1 MKKQFHIFISISLC
15 LTCFAYAE
23 DVPEVQNTKKRV
35 NAPVFKK
42 LYKGVNVDTANPEN
56 GVWFK
61 VQHDPGHFK
70 AAADAGFE
78 SVRVFMP
85 YHSSIASNEA

>member
-23 DVPEVQNTKKRV
+23 DMLEVQNTKKRV

-42 LYKGVNVDTANPEN
+42 LYKGVNADTANPDR
-56 GVWFK
+56 
-61 VQHDPGHFK
+61 VQK
-70 AAADAGFE
+70 AIPWGRLE
-78 SVRVFMP
+78 SNSHKSVELAQ
-85 YHSSIASNEA
+85 HLNL